1 MMMARY
7 GATWLFAAA
16 SVPLLLGACS
26 QVESD
31 WGRDFES
38 SDPVALRGAVALRDA
53 QLNRLL
59 FLTANDKDGLHT
71 EFVPAGQN
79 ISALEASAD
88 LNQLFVLAR
97 GVFPRRAAG
106 DERPSL
112 TVFDGRA
119 DAESGR
125 LIKRFALDDPMERLA
140 LDSQGEW
147 VAAFGG
153 DATVVNPNELVLF
166 DLKSGDGATGE
177 TQSKTIRSFGGAPEE
192 LLFTEELLLPQGGA
206 RRLLV
211 VRTDRDITLVDLK
224 NLTRSE
230 VTVKLPE
237 SSNGLTLKP
246 LQVVYDDGEPEVETD
261 ARLAVRLE
269 NSSDVMIITLS
280 EAVNAERD
288 FSPVLNI
295 VDVGGVP
302 SSIDFVR
309 TDGGLRLAAL
319 LPNQRQ
325 ATLVNPKTTTAEVV
339 PLPARFSDMR
349 RITSLVS
356 DAPESGD
363 VALLWG
369 DSSSIGFWSLSSTSE
384 TPYRSVDT
392 AELSF
397 SVQEVID
404 VPEPNAHLKVL
415 RGAGSDLFVL
425 DLERR
430 QSFPLTT
437 DFSAAEVSVSPDG
450 ERLWAYQEGKH
461 GFSSIR
467 LEDLHPEALYVD
479 AGTSGV
485 FDIERTDEGRAAIV
499 LHGQRGW
506 DATLLDAVEPDSA
519 QTRFFPA
526 LHLKG
531 VE

>member
-1 MMMARY
+1 MMARY
-7 GATWLFAAA
+7 GATWLFVMALA
-16 SVPLLLGACS
+16 PLVFSACS
-26 QVESD
+26 QGESH
-31 WGRDFES
+31 WAHDFEEEE
-38 SDPVALRGAVALRDA
+38 PVALQGAVALRDS

-59 FLTANDKDGLHT
+59 FLTANEKDGLHS
-71 EFVPAGQN
+71 ESIVAGQN

-88 LNQLFVLAR
+88 LTQLFVLSR

-112 TVFDGRA
+112 TVLDGRA
-119 DAESGR
+119 EAEPGR
-125 LIKRFALDDPMERLA
+125 LIKSFALDDPMERLA
-140 LDSQGEW
+140 LDSHGEW

-166 DLKSGDGATGE
+166 DLKSGDGAAGE

-192 LLFTEELLLPQGGA
+192 LIFTEELLVPQGGA

-224 NLTRSE
+224 NLKRSE

-237 SSNGLTLKP
+237 DQNGQALRP
-246 LQVVYDDGEPEVETD
+246 LQVVYDDGDPDVATD

-269 NSSDVMIITLS
+269 NSADVMIITLS
-280 EAVNAERD
+280 EATDASRD

-319 LPNQRQ
+319 LPSQRQ
-325 ATLVNPKTTTAEVV
+325 ATLVNPRTTTSEVV
-339 PLPARFSDMR
+339 PLPARFSEMR

-369 DSSSIGFWSLSSTSE
+369 NSSSIGFWSLSSTSE

-397 SVQEVID
+397 AVQEVLD
-404 VPEPNAHLKVL
+404 VPAPNAHLKVL

-450 ERLWAYQEGKH
+450 ERLWAYQNGKQ
-461 GFSSIR
+461 GFSSVR

-479 AGTSGV
+479 AGTSAV
-485 FDIERTDEGRAAIV
+485 FDIERAGEGRAAIV

-506 DATLLDAVEPDSA
+506 DATLLDAEEPDSA

-531 VE
+531 LE